1 LAVVHFFAPW
11 APHCNQMNDVLE
23 ELAKENPHVNFIK
36 VEAEKLPEVSYK
48 NNINAVPTLLLFKNQ
63 KVVDR
68 IDGANA
74 PELTKKVEH
83 HASII
88 LPPEPCEQPET
99 QDLTSRLKKLVN
111 SSPCMLFMK
120 GTPQEPKCGFS
131 RQVVGILAGVGA
143 QYSTFDI
150 LKDEEVRQGLKK
162 YSDWPTYPQLY
173 INGELVGG
181 LDIIKELATSGELA
195 SMLPPKQDL
204 KTRCVNLLKSVNVL
218 LFMKGSPENPRCG
231 FSRQICEILS
241 HYSQSYKSFDILED
255 IEVREGLK
263 KYSNW
268 PTYPQLYVKGE
279 LIGGLD
285 IVRELHGNGELEDA
299 LKSSQ

>member
-1 LAVVHFFAPW
+1 MAIQEANTVTDFDRILSSSSNVLAVVHFFAPW

-204 KTRCVNLLKSVNVL
+204 KTRILDVGLVDKFVRFFRTTV
-218 LFMKGSPENPRCG
+218 KGSATSLLISLRILRFEKV
-231 FSRQICEILS
+231 SRS
-241 HYSQSYKSFDILED
+241 
-255 IEVREGLK
+255 
-263 KYSNW
+263 
-268 PTYPQLYVKGE
+268 T
-279 LIGGLD
+279 LIGRPTLSCTSRGSLS
-285 IVRELHGNGELEDA
+285 EDWT
-299 LKSSQ
+299 